1 MSWEEL
7 GNRFSG
13 LLAFGSDLCSLQLVQ
28 DILDYESASATLSK
42 PGGAD
47 LSFGLATGHALC
59 TWEEHPAMGTLI
71 QRNFKEAWEKYI
83 YLSFWANF

>member
-47 LSFGLATGHALC
+47 LVSALPQDM
-59 TWEEHPAMGTLI
+59 HSAPGRSI
-71 QRNFKEAWEKYI
+71 R
-83 YLSFWANF
+83 